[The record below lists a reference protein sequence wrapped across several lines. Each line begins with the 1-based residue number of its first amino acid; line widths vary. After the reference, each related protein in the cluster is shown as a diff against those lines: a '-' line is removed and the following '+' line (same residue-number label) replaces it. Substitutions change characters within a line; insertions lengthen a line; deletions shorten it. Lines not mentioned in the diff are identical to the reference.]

1 MMRIRIPGSRSMS
14 PTLFEQGVEIM
25 LYGMGTVIAFLTLLV
40 FAMGIM
46 SRVLEHV
53 YPAADGRA
61 LPDTDPTPA
70 RDISVN
76 AELLAVITA
85 AVHRYRRQSSRPQ
98 PEETSHG

>member
-1 MMRIRIPGSRSMS
+1 MS

-46 SRVLEHV
+46 SRVLEYV

-61 LPDTDPTPA
+61 LPDTDPAPA
-70 RDISVN
+70 RDIGVN
-76 AELLAVITA
+76 AELLAVMTA
-85 AVHRYRRQSSRPQ
+85 AVHRHRRQSSRPQ